1 MLNDYHLEDY
11 INEDDP
17 YMAIAHHA
25 AQRMRDTVWDT
36 HTLSDMAKLALP
48 KDTWL
53 RYFQAWET

>member
-25 AQRMRDTVWDT
+25 AQLKRDTVWDT
-36 HTLSDMAKLALP
+36 HTLSDMAKLAHP
-48 KDTWL
+48 KDTCL
-53 RYFQAWET
+53 RYFQDWEA